1 MPLNEYDSLIN
12 SSGNEY
18 DDIIKSESESQAQQV
33 NSAMYVAADKQPDR
47 HAQVLDLAKKT
58 KLPADI
64 VERNFEEINKKNQI
78 SSVDYPDLIDKT
90 PGLAKWLSNSDNMA
104 VAKDDLDNLKS
115 IESLAS
121 DSWLGKAVD
130 SIKYGSIKMMSDI
143 AKSPALMAYS
153 DPTPYFLEGTSV
165 GEEIKKEAFGPGEKK
180 VSEGFYKNKV
190 TKYLDEKAESYKPDS
205 LSNSV
210 VTQWS
215 NGDYAGAAETWSLN
229 VMSNLPQ
236 LGLLIATR
244 GKSLPLLGAQSAGGK
259 MAENLEAGVPLDT
272 ARGSALT
279 HAGIEVG
286 VESIGGIGASGFKE
300 SIKSLVESV
309 GEQGAKEIIKSSA
322 KKIAKTG
329 FEEGAEEWVTE
340 VAQSTVDYGLGINDK
355 AFEGL
360 GIRAMDSFLIGAGSG
375 AMATSGALSLEN
387 TVKQF
392 QKDKKI
398 DMHKDAY
405 LKIGEIAEQS
415 RLKKRSGDKFKE
427 FIESSTENTELKN
440 VYIPVEQFNQYF
452 QNSKIPPAK
461 IAQDL
466 GVLDEFNRANETGAD
481 VQIPLAQFVDKM
493 AGTEHYQALANDIK
507 FSPDGQTPN
516 QANEESKKVSS
527 DLQRV
532 AIEGQ
537 QEPLIKTADQS
548 AKVVQNNV
556 KEQLKNA
563 GFKDAEATRNA
574 ELYSAAF
581 GTLAS
586 KSGQTAETLFNK
598 YGLKIESMDSPT
610 ATTQTSM
617 NQSPRLEGQS
627 AADYLAQELSK
638 KTPDE
643 AVAEYYTDETSGVY
657 NDIAF
662 NSQPLNPDKPM
673 AAQISVE
680 GVKYLN
686 ETLGH
691 GAADDLYKYVGQALQ
706 RVAPDVAKVG
716 GDFALRVKDE
726 AELKDIIEKVK
737 SVMPAKIKLGDK
749 VVNSNSFDLS
759 AALGLDLVEAGRANV
774 ANKQLLEN
782 EGRRAKRGEMPL
794 RYSEAEG
801 FADSINFTP
810 TPISKELRANY
821 DALTPEQRLNDMYID
836 KQSGFLTYAAYS
848 KLPKK
853 AFRAS
858 IDIDGLKAVNDL
870 YGSHNGDKMLDAFNE
885 AIRLTLSENGMDVD
899 MTHKSGDEYLAQ
911 FDSGDALNQF
921 LLAVEERLKHTV
933 IKMPL
938 ADGTV
943 KDFVGV
949 TFGAGIGSTD
959 EIAERLLGERKAEKR
974 QRAGDLGRSDRD
986 GKNIA
991 KGRDRRVNRTS
1002 KSGVLYSPDI
1012 AKPTEKTET
1021 KLNQDSKRIV
1031 NIDDE
1036 GVISGEIPEVGK
1048 IEGNL
1053 LSDSAI
1059 DFWFEGGERSVED
1072 VPYSNIAVIDSVEV
1086 DPYDRK
1092 KGNGSTLVSQ
1102 FIDVAANNGAEAV
1115 YLNASPFGFGRERVS
1130 LDKLEKFYSSLGFKV
1145 FEKQTANT
1153 IMYLDLSNYN
1163 DENRVARAIAQGY
1176 SADVVYHGTDGDF
1189 NSFKPSAGG
1198 HFGPGIYTF
1207 KEKSKANTENFGKK
1221 TLALRVKDR
1230 NNLDIKPLSD
1240 MRPSEITK
1248 FKKLY
1253 SSLGLPKEVMDKAIE
1268 SMGSK
1273 INRTYTNQSVFI
1285 DGIRKKFDY
1294 SNEVAGN
1301 LAYVKLQDSL
1311 KDLGYTG
1318 YNAKWNNEDIEV
1330 VFDPKSLRSVTADFK
1345 DSSSEN
1351 IYAQG
1356 DNDPRGRIR
1365 FGDNRQFN
1373 IDLFKSKDKSTFLHE
1388 SAHFLFEVMGD
1399 LAQDV
1404 DTSQAL
1410 KDDYAKLLQW
1420 LGVESR
1426 EQIGVEHHER
1436 IARAFEAY
1444 LMEGKA
1450 PTSSLRK
1457 AFNTFK
1463 VWLTSIYK
1471 KVPPEKISNDV
1482 RQVFDRI
1489 LATDEQIAAANSEMN
1504 YKPLVENPK
1513 SAGMNDATAAKYLEA
1528 TEEARLHSEDHIR
1541 SKLMKDYLR
1550 QKEKWWKDRKA
1561 ELSLEI
1567 KSELEKTNIYK
1578 AMSVLDTGKLPDGTE
1593 VGDLKLSKQSV
1604 INAYG
1609 KEFISKLPRGVTSDS
1624 GVHIDLAA
1632 ELLNFESGDA
1642 LVTQLANTPKLS
1654 AAVEIQANQRMN
1666 DLYPD
1671 LLTSDT
1677 LPDEAVQAV
1686 HNDSRALVHRLEW
1699 QFIADKYSSTMK
1711 DAIKRVARPLPT
1723 QKIVREQADKI
1734 VQSLKVSE
1742 LRPVVYQ
1749 RAEIKQ
1755 HTKAGELLAKGDL
1768 LGAMEAK
1775 RLALLNHEIYRS
1787 VVSAQESVEKDVKKF
1802 KRLFK
1807 TDEDLSKSRD
1817 IDMVNAARAV
1827 LAEFGITKADKS
1839 ASEYLAP
1846 MKSYDPEAYE
1856 SVMSL
1861 VNTATDNAGN
1871 YKTIK
1876 YQDFV
1881 NMSEAVSAIWDLSKS
1896 SKEIEID
1903 GKRVNSEQIK
1913 DELVATIQE
1922 SVKPG
1927 AKGDEFKKTHSD
1939 WEKTKIG
1946 LLGLKSKLRR
1956 VEAFAYGIDGANKAF
1971 TRYVFQPVKE
1981 AITKYR
1987 LEKDQAMRKF
1997 QAAAMLLDKST
2008 LTDKK
2013 IPANE
2018 IGFVFKNKTELL
2030 GAMLH
2035 TGNDSN
2041 LSKLLRGRNW
2051 GEAREDGSLD
2061 RVKWDKFVNRM
2072 QQEGVLTKSDYDFMQ
2087 ATWNLMEELKP
2098 AAQKAHKLINGYYF
2112 NEVTANEFITPWGS
2126 YKGGYVPAKA
2136 DVFDSIA
2143 GALRADKEAIESGQN
2158 SYAFPTTGSGSTK
2171 SRVEAYATPL
2181 NLDVNLVAGHIDW
2194 VLRFSHVEPRVKEVA
2209 KIINNEG
2216 FRQELAELDPTLA
2229 SEMFIPWLQRAAS
2242 QRVTEASGTG
2252 PGSRQM
2258 DKFLT
2263 ALRSRTGMSIMVG
2276 NLTNALQQL
2285 TGLSVAAVKV
2295 SPHRLAYALVNYAK
2309 SPFRVA
2315 DEISDRSDFMKT
2327 QLKQSAMKSQDA
2339 IDDIM
2344 LNPSAW
2350 DNSKSFISKHG
2361 YFLQTSFQNV
2371 VNITTWSAAYD
2382 QAIAKGLS
2390 EADAVREADSAVRL
2404 TQGTLSPEDISS
2416 FEAGTPLK
2424 RLFTQ
2429 FGGYFNMLGN
2439 LFESE
2444 YVNTMKNMGL
2454 RKGAGK
2460 LAYVYA
2466 MGFMLPSV
2474 MAELIVQGMSG
2485 KGLDADDDDEYLD
2498 DMFMIFFG
2506 SQLRTAAALFPIV
2519 GPAANTVVNTFNGK
2533 PYDDRLSTS
2542 PAIAALENAVHA
2554 PKSVYDAIHS
2564 KNKENRAVT
2573 DVLTLLSLTSGIPM
2587 APLAKPIRYSNDVS
2601 SRKARPTG
2609 PIDYGRGLVTGK
2621 SGEPDKR

>member
-1 MPLNEYDSLIN
+1 MPLNEYDDILKGSE
-12 SSGNEY
+12 NEY
-18 DDIIKSESESQAQQV
+18 DDILKSESQSQAQQV

-64 VERNFEEINKKNQI
+64 VDRNFDEISKKNQI
-78 SSVDYPDLIDKT
+78 NSIDYPDLIDKT
-90 PGLAKWLSNSDNMA
+90 PGLAKWLESPDNMA

-115 IESLAS
+115 IESKMN
-121 DSWLGKAVD
+121 DSWLSKAVD
-130 SIKYGSIKMMSDI
+130 SIKYGSVRMMADI
-143 AKSPALMAYS
+143 AKSPALMAFS

-165 GEEIKKEAFGPGEKK
+165 GEEIKKEAYGSGEKR
-180 VSEGFYKNKV
+180 VPESFYKNKA
-190 TKYLDEKAESYKPDS
+190 TAYLDEKAESYKPES
-205 LSNSV
+205 LSKSTV
-210 VTQWS
+210 EQWS
-215 NGDYAGAAETWSLN
+215 SGDYSGAAETWSLN
-229 VMSNLPQ
+229 IMSNLPQ
-236 LGLLIATR
+236 LGLLIATQGR
-244 GKSLPLLGAQSAGGK
+244 SLPLLGLQSAGGK
-259 MAENLEAGVPLDT
+259 IADNLEAGVPIEK
-272 ARGSALT
+272 ARESALL

-300 SIKSLVESV
+300 SIKTLVESV
-309 GEQGAKEIIKSSA
+309 GEQGAKEIIKGSA
-322 KKIAKTG
+322 KKMLKTG
-329 FEEGAEEWVTE
+329 FEEGAEEWITE
-340 VAQSTVDYGLGINDK
+340 LAQSTVDYGLGINDK
-355 AFEGL
+355 AFDGL
-360 GIRAMDSFLIGAGSG
+360 GVRAMDSFLIGAGSG
-375 AMATSGALSLEN
+375 AMATGGALALEN

-415 RLKKRSGDKFKE
+415 RLKKRSKDKFKE
-427 FIESSTENTELKN
+427 FLETSTENTELKN
-440 VYIPVEQFNQYF
+440 VYIPVEQFSEYF

-461 IAQDL
+461 MAQDL
-466 GVLDEFNRANETGAD
+466 GVLDAFNRASETGGD
-481 VQIPLAQFVDKM
+481 VEIPLAQFVDKM
-493 AGTEHYQALANDIK
+493 SGTEHYQALANDVK

-516 QANEESKKVSS
+516 QSKAESQKVSA
-527 DLQRV
+527 DMQRI

-537 QEPLIKTADQS
+537 QEPLIKTPDQS

-556 KEQLKNA
+556 KAQLKDA

-574 ELYSAAF
+574 ELYYAAF

-598 YGLKIESMDSPT
+598 YGLKIESMESPT
-610 ATTQTSM
+610 TTSETAM
-617 NQSPRLEGQS
+617 NQSPRLEGQ
-627 AADYLAQELSK
+627 AAVDYLAKEMST

-643 AVAEYYTDETSGVY
+643 AMAEYFTDKTSGVY
-657 NDIAF
+657 NDLAF
-662 NSQPLNPDKPM
+662 NSQPINPEKPM
-673 AAQISVE
+673 TAQISVE

-686 ETLGH
+686 DTLGH

-726 AELKDIIEKVK
+726 AELQSIIEKVK
-737 SVMPAKIKLGDK
+737 EVMPAKIKLGNK

-759 AALGLDLVEAGRANV
+759 AALGMDLTEASQKNIQG
-774 ANKQLLEN
+774 KQALEN
-782 EGRRAKRGEMPL
+782 EGKRAKRGEMPL
-794 RYSEAEG
+794 RYSEAQG

-821 DALTPEQRLNDMYID
+821 EALTPEQRLNDMYID
-836 KQSGFLTYAAYS
+836 KKSGFLTYEAYS

-853 AFRAS
+853 QFRAS

-870 YGSHNGDKMLDAFNE
+870 YGSQNGDKMLDAFNK
-885 AIRLTLSENGMDVD
+885 IVKHTLGEYGLDID

-911 FDSGDALNQF
+911 FDSGETLSEF
-921 LLAVEERLKHTV
+921 FKEVERKLGYAV

-943 KDFVGV
+943 KDFVGI

-959 EIAERLLGERKAEKR
+959 EIAERLLGKRKAEKR
-974 QRAGDLGRSDRD
+974 KRAGDVARSDRS
-986 GKNIA
+986 GENIA
-991 KGRDRRVNRTS
+991 KGRDRRVNRPS
-1002 KSGVLYSPDI
+1002 GSGVLYDPTI
-1012 AKPTEKTET
+1012 AKPTEEKT
-1021 KLNQDSKRIV
+1021 K
-1031 NIDDE
+1031 
-1036 GVISGEIPEVGK
+1036 P
-1048 IEGNL
+1048 
-1053 LSDSAI
+1053 
-1059 DFWFEGGERSVED
+1059 
-1072 VPYSNIAVIDSVEV
+1072 
-1086 DPYDRK
+1086 
-1092 KGNGSTLVSQ
+1092 
-1102 FIDVAANNGAEAV
+1102 
-1115 YLNASPFGFGRERVS
+1115 S
-1130 LDKLEKFYSSLGFKV
+1130 LD
-1145 FEKQTANT
+1145 N
-1153 IMYLDLSNYN
+1153 
-1163 DENRVARAIAQGY
+1163 
-1176 SADVVYHGTDGDF
+1176 
-1189 NSFKPSAGG
+1189 
-1198 HFGPGIYTF
+1198 
-1207 KEKSKANTENFGKK
+1207 
-1221 TLALRVKDR
+1221 
-1230 NNLDIKPLSD
+1230 
-1240 MRPSEITK
+1240 
-1248 FKKLY
+1248 KKLF
-1253 SSLGLPKEVMDKAIE
+1253 
-1268 SMGSK
+1268 
-1273 INRTYTNQSVFI
+1273 Q
-1285 DGIRKKFDY
+1285 
-1294 SNEVAGN
+1294 
-1301 LAYVKLQDSL
+1301 
-1311 KDLGYTG
+1311 
-1318 YNAKWNNEDIEV
+1318 NAD
-1330 VFDPKSLRSVTADFK
+1330 
-1345 DSSSEN
+1345 
-1351 IYAQG
+1351 
-1356 DNDPRGRIR
+1356 DPRGRIR
-1365 FGDNRQFN
+1365 FGKDRQFS

-1404 DTSQAL
+1404 DTSQTL

-1471 KVPPEKISNDV
+1471 KVPPEQISNDV

-1489 LATDEQIAAANSEMN
+1489 LATDEQIAAANAEMN
-1504 YKPLVENPK
+1504 YKPLIENPK
-1513 SAGMNDATAAKYLEA
+1513 SAGLNDAAAAKYIEA

-1550 QKEKWWKDRKA
+1550 QKEKWWKDKKA
-1561 ELSLEI
+1561 ELSTEI
-1567 KSELEKTNIYK
+1567 KAELEKTNIYK
-1578 AMSVLDTGKLPDGTE
+1578 AIHTLTNTTE
-1593 VGDLKLSKQSV
+1593 AGDLKISKQSV
-1604 INAYG
+1604 INNYG
-1609 KEFISKLPRGVTSDS
+1609 KEFLKKLPRGVTSDE

-1642 LVTQLANTPKLS
+1642 LITQLANTPKLE

-1666 DLYPD
+1666 ELYPD

-1787 VVSAQESVEKDVKKF
+1787 VVAAQESVEKDVKKF
-1802 KRLFK
+1802 KKLFK

-1827 LAEFGITKADKS
+1827 LAEFGITRADKS

-1913 DELVATIQE
+1913 NELVATIQE

-1981 AITKYR
+1981 AITRYR

-2126 YKGGYVPAKA
+2126 YKGGYIPAKA

-2327 QLKQSAMKSQDA
+2327 QLKQSAMESQDA

-2382 QAIAKGLS
+2382 QAIAKDLS